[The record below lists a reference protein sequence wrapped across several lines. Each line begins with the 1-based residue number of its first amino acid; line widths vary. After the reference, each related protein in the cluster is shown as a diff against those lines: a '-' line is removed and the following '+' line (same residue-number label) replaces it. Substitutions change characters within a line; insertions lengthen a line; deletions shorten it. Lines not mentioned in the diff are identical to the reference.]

1 MKRIFQIL
9 FTLLIIESTFAQN
22 RYVIDSLLRQVSK
35 EISPHKKYGAFIALA
50 GEFVFTNA
58 DSAILFNTKS
68 LEIAKSLKIDSLLA
82 NAYYAIASIEA
93 TRNNYDAALLNCDSA
108 FKYFTNAG
116 NKLALAMVRNV
127 QGGVCMASG
136 KNEMA
141 SRMFFDAIDYTKS
154 DTASARILFT
164 YHNLVILLNNM
175 DKHQKALEYSFKQFE
190 WAKRLNIPDEIA
202 YACSNVVDTYIE
214 LKDSTRAVHYINEF
228 IRVSKETQDPYLKVI
243 AKNQLGILK
252 YVQKQYDQSADYFT
266 QSLQLNNN
274 LVDQQLGCI
283 TLLSLGKVYQKMKLY
298 NKADS
303 CFLRAIAI
311 SRALNIKEERKSAF
325 ELLIDNAV
333 LQNDYKKAFAFSQ
346 SLQSIKDSLLTEKS
360 ETALVDAESRY
371 RLSEKQK
378 ELELLSAEKKLS
390 AANAATQRTHKL
402 IILFSGLTLLLIGG
416 LLFNRYALKKKI
428 EQHTILLN
436 ERTRISR
443 ELHDDLGGGLST
455 IRLMTE
461 MIRNPGFGLNGKYL
475 DNISLKSKEL
485 IQNMNEIVWY
495 LNNNNDD
502 LGSTVAY
509 IRQFA
514 GRMLGDANITLH
526 FSEPDWL
533 PDITMNGE
541 IRRNIFLLVKEALHN
556 IIKHSR
562 ASVVSI
568 TIHADD
574 KLTISIADNGRGVD
588 ISEQSKPGGNGLKNM
603 KARINNLKGSFQL
616 LNNNG
621 TTVIFSLPL
630 YASYNKSVS

>member
-1 MKRIFQIL
+1 MKRIFQTL

-141 SRMFFDAIDYTKS
+141 SQMFFDAIDYTKS

-202 YACSNVVDTYIE
+202 YACSNIVDTYIE
-214 LKDSTRAVHYINEF
+214 LKDSTRAVQYINEF
-228 IRVSKETQDPYLKVI
+228 VRVSKETQNPYLKVI

-274 LVDQQLGCI
+274 LIDQQLGCI

-311 SRALNIKEERKSAF
+311 SRELHIKEEIKSAY
-325 ELLIDNAV
+325 A
-333 LQNDYKKAFAFSQ
+333 
-346 SLQSIKDSLLTEKS
+346 LLTENAVVQNDFKNAFGYMQTLQNIKDTVLT
-360 ETALVDAESRY
+360 EKAESALAEAETKY
-371 RLSEKQK
+371 KLGEKQQ
-378 ELELLSAEKKLS
+378 EIELLAAEKKLE
-390 AANAATQRTHKL
+390 AANVATQKTHKL
-402 IILFSGLTLLLIGG
+402 IILFSSVGLLLIAG
-416 LLFNRYALKKKI
+416 LLFNRYVLKKKI

-461 MIRNPGFGLNGKYL
+461 MIKDPQFGMNGSYLN
-475 DNISLKSKEL
+475 NISFKSREL
-485 IQNMNEIVWY
+485 IQNMNEIVWS
-495 LNNNNDD
+495 LNNNNDN
-502 LGSTVAY
+502 LAGMIVY
-509 IRQFA
+509 IRQYA
-514 GRMLGDANITLH
+514 GTFLEDANIILSFEQQQTI
-526 FSEPDWL
+526 PDL
-533 PDITMNGE
+533 EVDGYT
-541 IRRNIFLLVKEALHN
+541 RRHIFLLTKEALHN
-556 IIKHSR
+556 IVKHSG
-562 ASVVSI
+562 ASEVK
-568 TIHADD
+568 IHIHIDNYF
-574 KLTISIADNGRGVD
+574 TVSIADNGKG
-588 ISEQSKPGGNGLKNM
+588 ISDAQREIPGNGLRNM
-603 KARINNLKGSFQL
+603 QQRIDVLKGRFQIMQKA
-616 LNNNG
+616 G
-621 TTVIFSLPL
+621 TRIIFSIPCTSL
-630 YASYNKSVS
+630 YNKSVS

>member
-1 MKRIFQIL
+1 MKRIFQTL

-141 SRMFFDAIDYTKS
+141 SQMFFDAIDYTKS

-202 YACSNVVDTYIE
+202 YACSNIVDTYIE
-214 LKDSTRAVHYINEF
+214 LKDSTRAVQYINEF
-228 IRVSKETQDPYLKVI
+228 VRVSKETQDPYLKVI

-274 LVDQQLGCI
+274 LIDQQLGCI

-311 SRALNIKEERKSAF
+311 SRELHIKEEIKSAY
-325 ELLIDNAV
+325 A
-333 LQNDYKKAFAFSQ
+333 
-346 SLQSIKDSLLTEKS
+346 LLTENAVVQNDFKNAFGYMQTLQNIKDTVLT
-360 ETALVDAESRY
+360 EKAESALAEAETKY
-371 RLSEKQK
+371 KLGEKQQ
-378 ELELLSAEKKLS
+378 EIELLAAEKKLE
-390 AANAATQRTHKL
+390 AANVATQKTHKL
-402 IILFSGLTLLLIGG
+402 IILFSSVGLLLIAG
-416 LLFNRYALKKKI
+416 LLFNRYVLKKKI

-461 MIRNPGFGLNGKYL
+461 MIKDPQFGMNGSYLN
-475 DNISLKSKEL
+475 NISFKSREL
-485 IQNMNEIVWY
+485 IQNMNEIVWS
-495 LNNNNDD
+495 LNNNNDN
-502 LGSTVAY
+502 LAGMIVY
-509 IRQFA
+509 IRQYA
-514 GRMLGDANITLH
+514 GTFLEDANIILSFEQQQTI
-526 FSEPDWL
+526 PDL
-533 PDITMNGE
+533 EVDGYT
-541 IRRNIFLLVKEALHN
+541 RRHIFLLTKEALHN
-556 IIKHSR
+556 IVKHSG
-562 ASVVSI
+562 ASEVK
-568 TIHADD
+568 IHIHIDNYF
-574 KLTISIADNGRGVD
+574 TVSIADNGKG
-588 ISEQSKPGGNGLKNM
+588 ISDAQREIPGNGLRNM
-603 KARINNLKGSFQL
+603 QQRIDVLKGRFQIMQKA
-616 LNNNG
+616 G
-621 TTVIFSLPL
+621 TRIIFSIPCTSL
-630 YASYNKSVS
+630 YNKSVS